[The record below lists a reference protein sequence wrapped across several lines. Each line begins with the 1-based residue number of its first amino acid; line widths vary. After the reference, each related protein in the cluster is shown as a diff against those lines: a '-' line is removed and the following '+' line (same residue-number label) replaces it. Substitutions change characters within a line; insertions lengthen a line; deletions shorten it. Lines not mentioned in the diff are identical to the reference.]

1 MKIKEANR
9 AIVYGFGKDILE
21 SKGMQQTKQYVQHGD
36 MSVFEHSVLV
46 ASLCVAIAARLGLRV
61 DMPSLVR
68 GALLHDYFLYDWHRR
83 DRSRQPHAIFHAACA
98 LTNAER
104 DFALN
109 DIERNMIRAHMFP
122 LPPALPRC
130 RESIILCIADKIC
143 AADETVSPRVG
154 RLCRKFK

>member
-1 MKIKEANR
+1 MKMKEESR
-9 AIVYGFGKDILE
+9 SIVYRFGKDILE
-21 SKGMQQTKQYVQHGD
+21 STGMQQTKHYRQHGEI
-36 MSVFEHSVLV
+36 SVFEHSVAV
-46 ASLCVAIAARLGLRV
+46 AGLCVSIAARFRLHV
-61 DMPSLVR
+61 NVPSLVR

-83 DRSRQPHAIFHAACA
+83 DRSRRPHAIFHATCA

-109 DIERNMIRAHMFP
+109 DIERNMICAHMFP

-143 AADETVSPRVG
+143 AADETISAPLG
-154 RLCRKFK
+154 KLHRKYK